1 MVQKIQ
7 NTTTFKLHKA
17 DYLLKFVFVSVLS
30 VKIITELDLFFH
42 IYSSDFIYSICKNK
56 AVLNWSRTE

>member
-1 MVQKIQ
+1 MKHLIQ
-7 NTTTFKLHKA
+7 NTATFRLHKT
-17 DYLLKFVFVSVLS
+17 DYLSKFVFASVLS

-56 AVLNWSRTE
+56 AVLNWSHTE